1 MSTPAGQAPQDG
13 PAPVALPRT
22 GDAAV
27 DAALSPLHQAATA
40 PGEDPLAASR
50 ALAEAH
56 DALRARLADAG

>member
-1 MSTPAGQAPQDG
+1 MTAPAGQAPQDG
-13 PAPVALPRT
+13 PVSLPRT

-27 DAALSPLHQAATA
+27 DAALSPLRRTAAA
-40 PGEDPLAASR
+40 PGEDPLVASR